1 MHVRNKWL
9 LMGRSETLTSREIS
23 TRQPEGRGG

>member
-9 LMGRSETLTSREIS
+9 LMGQSETLTGREIS